1 MDIFA
6 NRSKS
11 WDMKSRRVQGAK
23 RIATA
28 IADRI
33 DLSREMSIADFGAGT
48 GLLSLFL
55 SDRVGRITAID
66 NSPSMLEVLRDKIG
80 EFNCPIEILN
90 MDITK
95 SKIDDLKFDGIVSSM
110 TLHHIDDIP
119 NIFRLFYKM
128 LDRDGFIAIA
138 DLDMEDGTFHSDN
151 SGVFHFGFERDYL
164 NRISQEVGFKV
175 INFETVNRINK
186 ANGEFPI
193 FLMTAFK

>member
-164 NRISQEVGFKV
+164 NIISQEVGFKV